1 MKQARDI
8 PKVLVIEDDAQ
19 MLENY
24 SRMLKRFGYDCIM
37 EPSSDNALKTLKISK
52 PDIILTDLRMPGS
65 SGFDIISAVKR
76 SDPDIPVVL
85 ITAYADIP
93 TAVEAIKKGAFD
105 VIAKPF
111 TSEQL
116 QIVLERA
123 LTQKLLMDENRRL
136 KEQLRGTT
144 EVEIIAKSPPMR
156 EILALIERISHTD
169 ANILVTGESGTGKEM
184 VARMIHQRSQ
194 RAGMPFIPVD
204 CAAIPENLI
213 ESELFGY
220 EKGAFTGATTS
231 REGLFEAANGGT
243 VFLDE
248 VAELPLLMQS
258 KLLRLLQER
267 KVRRL
272 GSNRFISLNV
282 RIISATNR
290 DLNRSVSEGHFRE
303 DLYYRLNVINIH
315 LPPLR
320 ERREDIPLLALHF
333 LKRYSV
339 TYEKNIRGISPEVME
354 LLEGYS
360 WPGNVRELQNIM
372 ERAVILCND
381 DYLTLHDIPSEFLT
395 LKDDTLQIFTTYH
408 SAKETFEKQYL
419 QNLIRSVSGNIS
431 KAARVAGLN
440 RRTIYRL
447 LKKHDIKVGIDD
459 PSH

>member
-1 MKQARDI
+1 VRQTKST
-8 PKVLVIEDDAQ
+8 PKVLVIEDDIQ

-24 SRMLKRFGYDCIM
+24 SRMLRRFGYECIM
-37 EPSSDNALKTLKISK
+37 ETASNRALESLESSM
-52 PDIILTDLRMPGS
+52 PDIILTDLRMPDG
-65 SGFDIISAVKR
+65 SGFDVISTVRR
-76 SDPDIPVVL
+76 SNPDIPVVL

-93 TAVEAIKKGAFD
+93 TAVEAIKMGAYD

-116 QIVLERA
+116 EIVLERA
-123 LTQKLLMDENRRL
+123 LRQKLLKDENRRL
-136 KEQLRGTT
+136 KEQLKETT
-144 EVEIIAKSPPMR
+144 YIEIIAKSPAMR
-156 EILALIERISHTD
+156 EVLGLIERISQTE
-169 ANILVTGESGTGKEM
+169 ANVLITGESGTGKEM
-184 VARMIHQRSQ
+184 VARMIHQKSL
-194 RAGMPFIPVD
+194 RADMPFIPVD

-220 EKGAFTGATTS
+220 ERGAFTGATNS
-231 REGLFEAANGGT
+231 REGLFEAANNGT

-272 GSNRFISLNV
+272 GSNKFISLNV

-290 DLNRSVSEGHFRE
+290 DISNSVSEGLFRE

-320 ERREDIPLLALHF
+320 ERREDIPVLALHF
-333 LKRYSV
+333 LKQYSV
-339 TYEKNIRGISPEVME
+339 AYEKNIRGISAEVME
-354 LLEGYS
+354 LLEGYT
-360 WPGNVRELQNIM
+360 WPGNVRELQNLI

-381 DYLTLHDIPSEFLT
+381 DKLTLHDMPREFLT
-395 LKDDTLQIFTTYH
+395 MKDGALPKLTTYQR
-408 SAKETFEKQYL
+408 AKEVFERQYL
-419 QNLIRSVSGNIS
+419 QNLIKSVSGNIS

-447 LKKHDIKVGIDD
+447 LKKHGL
-459 PSH
+459 

>member
-1 MKQARDI
+1 MKQSRDI
-8 PKVLVIEDDAQ
+8 PRVLVIEDDAQ

-24 SRMLKRFGYDCIM
+24 SRMLKRFGYDCIL
-37 EPSSDNALKTLKISK
+37 ESSGDHALETLEGSM

-65 SGFDIISAVKR
+65 SGIDVISAVKR
-76 SDPDIPVVL
+76 SNPDIPVVL

-93 TAVEAIKKGAFD
+93 TAVEAIKQGAFD

-123 LTQKLLMDENRRL
+123 LTQKLLKDENRRL
-136 KEQLRGTT
+136 REQLKGTS
-144 EVEIIAKSPPMR
+144 EIEIIAKSPAMR
-156 EILALIERISHTD
+156 EILALIGRISQTD
-169 ANILVTGESGTGKEM
+169 ANVLITGESGTGKEM
-184 VARMIHQRSQ
+184 VARMIHQRSP
-194 RAGMPFIPVD
+194 RAAMPFIPVD

-248 VAELPLLMQS
+248 VGELPILMQS

-290 DLNRSVSEGHFRE
+290 DLNSSVSEGHFRE

-333 LKRYSV
+333 LKQYSA

-354 LLEGYS
+354 LLEGYR

-395 LKDDTLQIFTTYH
+395 IKNATFQRFATYQR
-408 SAKETFEKQYL
+408 AKEAFEKQYI
-419 QNLIRSVSGNIS
+419 QNLIKSVSGNIS
-431 KAARVAGLN
+431 EAARVSGLN

-447 LKKHDIKVGIDD
+447 LKKHDIKGGVDRR
-459 PSH
+459 SS